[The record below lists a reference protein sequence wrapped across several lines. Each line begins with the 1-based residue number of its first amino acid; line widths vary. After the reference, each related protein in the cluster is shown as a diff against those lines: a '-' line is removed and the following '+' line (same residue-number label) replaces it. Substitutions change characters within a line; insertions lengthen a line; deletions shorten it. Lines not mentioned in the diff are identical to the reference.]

1 MTTTDPAP
9 PSAPPSDPNPA
20 RGGPARAWLLPLF
33 VTVAAVAFVAGFVLR
48 EELRDPPAPTP
59 TPADPAA
66 QVARKLLPSTVY
78 IRAGDTAGSGFV
90 YNAGGLV
97 LTAAHVVG
105 DSGDVTVRLSDG
117 TPLAG
122 KVLGRDTGRD
132 VAVIKVERKGVGRKG
147 LVAAELSRAP
157 IRVGELTVAI
167 GSPFG
172 DRETVTAGVVSGIG
186 GTLATPGGVVDVI
199 RTDAAVNRGNS
210 GGPLVD
216 REGRVIGINVALRG
230 SLGLA
235 VPIDIALDAAKYLEE
250 GKSAPPVAQLGVS
263 GTDPADP
270 RAGALVREVT
280 PGSAAA
286 EAGIKEGDLITE
298 IDGERLQGMFELS
311 AAIRKHRPGDELT
324 LIVVTDGAPRP
335 VKVKLGSYG
344 G

>member
-1 MTTTDPAP
+1 M
-9 PSAPPSDPNPA
+9 
-20 RGGPARAWLLPLF
+20 
-33 VTVAAVAFVAGFVLR
+33 VVIAALAFVAGFVLR
-48 EELRDPPAPTP
+48 EELRDEPAPTP
-59 TPADPAA
+59 TPVAVDPAA

-78 IRAGDTAGSGFV
+78 IRAGTRAGSGFV

-105 DSGDVTVRLSDG
+105 DQEDVTVRLSDG

-132 VAVIKVERKGVGRKG
+132 VAVIKIERKG
-147 LVAAELSRAP
+147 LVAAALSRDP
-157 IRVGELTVAI
+157 VRVGELTVAI

-186 GTLATPGGVVDVI
+186 GTLPTPGGAVDVI
-199 RTDAAVNRGNS
+199 RTDAAVNQGNS

-230 SLGLA
+230 TLGLA
-235 VPIDIALDAAKYLEE
+235 VPIDVALDTAKYLEQ
-250 GKSAPPVAQLGVS
+250 GKTAPAVAQLGVK

-270 RAGALVREVT
+270 RAGALITTVT

-286 EAGIKEGDLITE
+286 GVGIKEGDLITA
-298 IDGERLQGMFELS
+298 IDGQRLQGMFELA
-311 AAIRKHRPGDELT
+311 AAIRKHAPGDEVTLT
-324 LIVVTDGAPRP
+324 VVTDGKTRQ
-335 VKVKLGSYG
+335 VKVKLASHG

>member
-9 PSAPPSDPNPA
+9 PTAPPSDTNSDT
-20 RGGPARAWLLPLF
+20 GGRSRAWVLSL
-33 VTVAAVAFVAGFVLR
+33 VVIVAAIAFVAGFVLR
-48 EELRDPPAPTP
+48 EELRDPAPTP
-59 TPADPAA
+59 TPASDPAA

-78 IRAGDTAGSGFV
+78 IRAGQTAGSGFV

-105 DSGDVTVRLSDG
+105 DLGDVTVRLSDG

-122 KVLGRDTGRD
+122 KVLGRDAGRD
-132 VAVIKVERKGVGRKG
+132 VAVIKIEKKG
-147 LVAAELSRAP
+147 LVAAALSRGP
-157 IRVGELTVAI
+157 VRVGELAVAI

-186 GTLATPGGVVDVI
+186 GTLPTPGGAVDVI
-199 RTDAAVNRGNS
+199 RTDAAINRGNS

-230 SLGLA
+230 TLGLA
-235 VPIDIALDAAKYLEE
+235 VPIDVALETAKHLEQGKAAP
-250 GKSAPPVAQLGVS
+250 AVAQLGVN

-280 PGSAAA
+280 AGSAAA
-286 EAGIKEGDLITE
+286 GAGIKEGDLITA
-298 IDGERLQGMFELS
+298 IDGKKLQGMFELA
-311 AAIRKHRPGDELT
+311 AAIRKHAPGDEVTLT
-324 LIVVTDGAPRP
+324 VVTDGKTRQ
-335 VKVKLGSYG
+335 VKVKLGSHG

>member
-9 PSAPPSDPNPA
+9 PSAPTSDPTPA
-20 RGGPARAWLLPLF
+20 RGGRSRGWLVGLL
-33 VTVAAVAFVAGFVLR
+33 VSVAAVAFVAGFVLR

-66 QVARKLLPSTVY
+66 LVARKLLPSTVY
-78 IRAGDTAGSGFV
+78 IRVSGTAGSGFV

-105 DSGDVTVRLSDG
+105 DNDEVTVRLSDG

-132 VAVIKVERKGVGRKG
+132 VAVVKIERKG
-147 LVAAELSRAP
+147 LVAAAISRGP
-157 IRVGELTVAI
+157 IRVGEMAVAI

-172 DRETVTAGVVSGIG
+172 DRETVTAGVISGIG
-186 GTLATPGGVVDVI
+186 GTLTTPGGTVDVI
-199 RTDAAVNRGNS
+199 RTDAAINTGNS

-230 SLGLA
+230 TLGLA
-235 VPIDIALDAAKYLEE
+235 VPIDVALETAKHLEQ
-250 GKSAPPVAQLGVS
+250 GKAAPPVAQLGVS

-298 IDGERLQGMFELS
+298 IDGKRLQGMFELS
-311 AAIRKHRPGDELT
+311 AAIRKHKPGDEVMLT
-324 LIVVTDGAPRP
+324 VVTDEVPRP
-335 VKVKLGSYG
+335 VKVKLGSYS
-344 G
+344 